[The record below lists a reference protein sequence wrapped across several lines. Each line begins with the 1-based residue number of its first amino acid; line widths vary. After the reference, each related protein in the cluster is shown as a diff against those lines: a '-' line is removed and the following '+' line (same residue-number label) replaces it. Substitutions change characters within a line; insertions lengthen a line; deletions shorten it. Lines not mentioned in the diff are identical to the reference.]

1 MKSDGRT
8 DAVVSGVY
16 TEKSHSEEKKKT
28 AFFRVLLSTVRRMIG
43 VYWSRH

>member
-8 DAVVSGVY
+8 DAVISGVY

-28 AFFRVLLSTVRRMIG
+28 AFLEFFYQLFVE
-43 VYWSRH
+43 